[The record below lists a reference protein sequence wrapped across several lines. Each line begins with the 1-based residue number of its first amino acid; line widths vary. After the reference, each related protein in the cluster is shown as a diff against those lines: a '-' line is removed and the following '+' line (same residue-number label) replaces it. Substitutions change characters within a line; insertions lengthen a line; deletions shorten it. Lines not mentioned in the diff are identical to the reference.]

1 MSLFAKSGGA
11 CLADAPRFELRFL
24 TARWSPDFWKF
35 VDPIAAWN
43 QSQLAA
49 WAGAAKVVKMA
60 TDLAFLLVVFSN
72 SGGERRL
79 AAGFNFV
86 LTLGKK

>member
-11 CLADAPRFELRFL
+11 CLADAPRFELQFF

-49 WAGAAKVVKMA
+49 WAGAAKVEKVVKQ
-60 TDLAFLLVVFSN
+60 LALLLVFRKRAKYVDLLLELS
-72 SGGERRL
+72 
-79 AAGFNFV
+79 
-86 LTLGKK
+86 LTL

>member
-11 CLADAPRFELRFL
+11 CLADAPRFELQFL
-24 TARWSPDFWKF
+24 TARWSPDFWNF

-49 WAGAAKVVKMA
+49 WAGAAKVEKMVKH
-60 TDLAFLLVVFSN
+60 LALLLVSFSK
-72 SGGERRL
+72 SGEERRI
-79 AAGFNFV
+79 AAGFGFD
-86 LTLGKK
+86 